1 MLKKK
6 TRLMIIHENYIEI
19 KDVKEKE
26 DFIYTTDYSYFIPKF
41 KLKIYIDKKG
51 NKYYIL
57 KSSDIMEIRELSK
70 DIKALRKRHELEN
83 IIKAIY
89 SIGMRT
95 WKQLLQIL
103 IMGILFG
110 AFLHQFYVDFI
121 EWLYTL
127 SEETVREFIKF
138 GNMCLIVI
146 LILGVVIYVFYVMK
160 KRE

>member
-1 MLKKK
+1 MLRKK
-6 TRLMIIHENYIEI
+6 TKLMIIHENYIEI

-41 KLKIYIDKKG
+41 KLKIYFDKKG

-103 IMGILFG
+103 IMGVLFG
-110 AFLHQFYVDFI
+110 MFLHQFYVDFI

>member
-1 MLKKK
+1 
-6 TRLMIIHENYIEI
+6 MIIHENYIEI

-41 KLKIYIDKKG
+41 KLKIYFDKKG

-138 GNMCLIVI
+138 GNMALIVV
-146 LILGVVIYVFYVMK
+146 LIIAIVIYIFHVMK